1 MAGSA
6 KGSVSTVEESVAI
19 DKIPKI
25 VEVDRGV

>member
-6 KGSVSTVEESVAI
+6 EGSVPMAEESVAI